1 MKDIN
6 LHSAVCM
13 LVMLLLAS
21 CNATFTRHNSL
32 LEEIG
37 IEGVTHIDIREDIF
51 DVKIEPSWSDTL
63 KVEVYADDITMNG
76 MTGFEKLIKNEGL
89 YEVKRD
95 STHIEIRNS
104 RSMMRGVKKSKGEMT
119 IKIPQGVTYVRV
131 SSKRSDVRAVDVEF
145 DTLEIYATRGSVHL
159 ENCKVE
165 NPHIRCE
172 HVIMIDK

>member
-51 DVKIEPSWSDTL
+51 DVKI
-63 KVEVYADDITMNG
+63 
-76 MTGFEKLIKNEGL
+76 
-89 YEVKRD
+89 
-95 STHIEIRNS
+95 
-104 RSMMRGVKKSKGEMT
+104 
-119 IKIPQGVTYVRV
+119 
-131 SSKRSDVRAVDVEF
+131 
-145 DTLEIYATRGSVHL
+145 
-159 ENCKVE
+159 
-165 NPHIRCE
+165 
-172 HVIMIDK
+172 

>member
-89 YEVKRD
+89 YDRD
-95 STHIEIRNS
+95 
-104 RSMMRGVKKSKGEMT
+104 KKQPFYDAWCKKIKG
-119 IKIPQGVTYVRV
+119 
-131 SSKRSDVRAVDVEF
+131 
-145 DTLEIYATRGSVHL
+145 
-159 ENCKVE
+159 
-165 NPHIRCE
+165 
-172 HVIMIDK
+172 